1 MVESREQPDAVAIEP
16 PWPDDVKLEPT
27 DAEIEAWAEEERR
40 RRQTWVQGPT
50 PEERAEYARRE
61 RERRLAELEG
71 SDAWFAERARTMGLL
86 TRKGQ
91 LAAEGAMSLFM
102 KWSRHTLDVLVDA
115 GRDWEE
121 EFGRPRR
128 RRRVSMDDDA
138 D

>member
-1 MVESREQPDAVAIEP
+1 MSAPR
-16 PWPDDVKLEPT
+16 
-27 DAEIEAWAEEERR
+27 
-40 RRQTWVQGPT
+40 
-50 PEERAEYARRE
+50 YARRE

-71 SDAWFAERARTMGLL
+71 SDAWFAERARNVGLL

-128 RRRVSMDDDA
+128 RRRVQMDDDA

>member
-1 MVESREQPDAVAIEP
+1 MSDSVPSGGRSEKEIFFDA
-16 PWPDDVKLEPT
+16 LEKN
-27 DAEIEAWAEEERR
+27 
-40 RRQTWVQGPT
+40 T
-50 PEERAEYARRE
+50 PEERAAYASRE

-71 SDAWFAERARTMGLL
+71 SDAWFAERARTMGLM

-91 LAAEGAMSLFM
+91 LAAEGALSLFM

-121 EFGRPRR
+121 EFGRPRV
-128 RRRVSMDDDA
+128 RRRVQMDDDA